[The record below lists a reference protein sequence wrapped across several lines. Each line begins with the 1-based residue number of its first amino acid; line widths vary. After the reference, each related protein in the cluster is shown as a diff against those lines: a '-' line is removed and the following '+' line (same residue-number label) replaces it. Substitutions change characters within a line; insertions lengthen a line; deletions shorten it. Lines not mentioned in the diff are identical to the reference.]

1 MLPHL
6 YLQEEYMDITVTK
19 EIQDYSDEQIRR
31 INEYLDNNHTDSL
44 ENYKNK
50 ASQSIVLINDKYLF
64 VSTSLS
70 DYLSDPTTPMRKVYI
85 LYVAKTVLG
94 LTQEIVT
101 GLYYDPP
108 FLQLGVIG
116 EHAVKIDEYYDK
128 EIEHD
133 LFKKCK
139 VLETAIML
147 DDMNAFELLLDKF
160 GNKHIYDIFMKHIN
174 QDREFVQYKSII
186 MKRMRE
192 IQDIEDFGL

>member
-1 MLPHL
+1 MN
-6 YLQEEYMDITVTK
+6 ITVTK
-19 EIQDYSDEQIRR
+19 ETQDYSNERKRR
-31 INEYLDNNHTDSL
+31 INEYLDNNRSDSL
-44 ENYKNK
+44 ERFKNK
-50 ASQSIVLINDKYLF
+50 AYLSIGLITDKYLF
-64 VSTSLS
+64 VNTNLS
-70 DYLSDPTTPMRKVYI
+70 DYLTDPMRKVYI

-101 GLYYDPP
+101 GLYYDPA
-108 FLQLGVIG
+108 FVQLGVIG
-116 EHAVKIDEYYDK
+116 EHIVKIDEYYDK

-160 GNKHIYDIFMKHIN
+160 GNKQIYDIFIKHIDR
-174 QDREFVQYKSII
+174 DREFVQYKSIV

-192 IQDIEDFGL
+192 IQDNEDIEL